1 MDRKFHPHAYPS
13 PHMPFPFPQPHN
25 HPHTHPYPHPNS
37 HPHPNHQEGRVVAL
51 RSLANNKYVTVHH
64 DHKLVASKDHVHDS
78 EKFELVRLNGN
89 RIGLRSLHTHR
100 FVCAENAGA
109 GSLIA
114 NREQASIWEEFE
126 LIQLADGK
134 VGLRA
139 CINGRFVCAEGGGQ
153 YPLIANRDG
162 AGGAWE
168 EFYMIDL
175 VSKHKSS
182 RIVSLRSQ
190 ANNQF
195 IGIVHHGHLMAHSHH
210 VHQTERFEIIPLN
223 DTKVALRSVANF
235 KFICAEEAGSKPLSA
250 TRDAASIWEEF
261 EIHVINDHHV
271 AIKACINGR
280 YVCAEGGGKQ
290 PLIANRDAA
299 KGVWEAFV
307 LSDA

>member
-1 MDRKFHPHAYPS
+1 MDRRFPHAHPS
-13 PHMPFPFPQPHN
+13 PHMPFPFPHPHN
-25 HPHTHPYPHPNS
+25 HPHNQPHP
-37 HPHPNHQEGRVVAL
+37 HHHHQEGRIIAL

-64 DHKLVASKDHVHDS
+64 DHTMIASKDHVHDS
-78 EKFELVRLNGN
+78 EKFEIVRLNGN

-109 GSLIA
+109 GSLRA

-126 LIQLADGK
+126 LMQLADGK

-162 AGGAWE
+162 ARGPWE
-168 EFYMIDL
+168 EFFMIDL
-175 VSKHKSS
+175 VSKHRSS
-182 RIVSLRSQ
+182 RVVSLRSQ

-195 IGIVHHGHLMAHSHH
+195 VGIVHHGHLKAHSHH
-210 VHQTERFEIIPLN
+210 VHQAEKFELIPLN

-261 EIHVINDHHV
+261 EIHVLNENHV
-271 AIKACINGR
+271 ALKACINGR
-280 YVCAEGGGKQ
+280 YVCAEDGGNQ
-290 PLIANRDAA
+290 SLIANRDAA
-299 KGVWEAFV
+299 RGAWEAFI